1 MKRIGEYFAGA
12 YKNAFARVDFR
23 NNRIACHFTRS
34 DKDRFALHKE
44 RIVSGGY
51 GVYCRCAMRCMCL
64 RFRIFR
70 NLLNRKNGKGGCRSM
85 A

>member
-1 MKRIGEYFAGA
+1 MLLK
-12 YKNAFARVDFR
+12 VDFR

-34 DKDRFALHKE
+34 DKDSFALHKE

-51 GVYCRCAMRCMCL
+51 GVYCRRVMCCMCL

-70 NLLNRKNGKGGCRSM
+70 NLLNRKNVKGGCRSM